1 MRNRLSVKYKIPEE
15 EILEFSEAA
24 AIATVG
30 DVMDLQGENRIIVK
44 EGLKRL
50 ENTKNPGLRALIAA
64 NGLEGGRITAYHVGF
79 VLGPCINASG
89 RLDTASRS
97 LKLLCEEDADAAAR
111 EAGDLLALNQSR
123 KAMTEKGKEEAV
135 RLIE

>member
-1 MRNRLSVKYKIPEE
+1 
-15 EILEFSEAA
+15 
-24 AIATVG
+24 
-30 DVMDLQGENRIIVK
+30 MDLQGENRIIVK

-64 NGLEGGRITAYHVGF
+64 NGLEGEDYRLSVGF

-111 EAGDLLALNQSR
+111 EA
-123 KAMTEKGKEEAV
+123 E
-135 RLIE
+135 IFWP